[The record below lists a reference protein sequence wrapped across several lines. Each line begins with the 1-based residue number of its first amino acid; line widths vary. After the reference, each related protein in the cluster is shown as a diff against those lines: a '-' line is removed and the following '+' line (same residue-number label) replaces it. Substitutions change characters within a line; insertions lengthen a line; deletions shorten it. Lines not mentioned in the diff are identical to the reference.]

1 MSINRMPM
9 MISIR
14 RLVIMMLLVV
24 MTFAEMRTS
33 PVVVMTFAEMRTS
46 PVMENFANF
55 MIHMF

>member
-33 PVVVMTFAEMRTS
+33 PV
-46 PVMENFANF
+46 MENFANF